1 MTATTDEYF
10 ASMWSRDDPWD
21 QATRFSE
28 HRKYA
33 ITVASLLRPRYH
45 HAFEPGC
52 ATGILT
58 EMLGARC
65 ERVTAM
71 DRHPRAVD
79 VTGRRIDGLV
89 GVDVRLG
96 RLPDD
101 VPAGPFDLVVLSEV
115 LYYLEEDG
123 VTTVLDRVAASATA
137 DAHLVAVHY
146 RPLVPEH
153 ALRGD
158 AVHGL
163 VEAHPNWRP
172 IVRHEEAD
180 FLLCVCERA

>member
-10 ASMWSRDDPWD
+10 ASMWSSDDPWE

-28 HRKYA
+28 HRKFG
-33 ITVASLLRPRYH
+33 ITVASLPRARYR

-58 EMLGARC
+58 EMLAARC
-65 ERVTAM
+65 ERVTAT
-71 DRHPRAVD
+71 DRHPRAVE
-79 VTGRRIDGLV
+79 VAARRVAHLP

-101 VPAGPFDLVVLSEV
+101 VLQGPFDLVVLSEV

-123 VTTVLDRVAASATA
+123 VRAALDRVAASATV

-163 VEAHPNWRP
+163 VEAHARWRP
-172 IVRHEEAD
+172 IVRHDEAD
-180 FLLCVCERA
+180 FLLCVCERT